1 MSQKSG
7 QTNPLQQ
14 SFEQLKRLVEVLPDA
29 RGVPLKVLDNKE
41 SSQHRHPSW
50 ELRLLCRDRDSGIE
64 LLEIVPPGTNHGNVT
79 SAVYPC
85 TVYWRVNSRRALC
98 FMGKLTVRITGNEP
112 LLESLIVHL
121 ELLNRLSRLPEK
133 EELLSRHAPALYS
146 ELVKL
151 LEKMALPPEGNPDKG
166 KTFEQAVDFIVRH
179 ASYRTLK
186 TEEVARFLGV
196 SAGYLPVLFR
206 KETGLTIKQFICRMR
221 MMRAL
226 ELLEEGKYP
235 VSVVAQSTGWSS
247 VNYFC
252 TVFREQY
259 GITPGEYQ
267 RICHDG
273 TAERIC
279 PTAGIQYDNIEHR
292 HAPRSRQNRKT
303 PRKVKK

>member
-98 FMGKLTVRITGNEP
+98 FMEKLTVRITGNEP

-186 TEEVARFLGV
+186 TEEVARCLGV

-235 VSVVAQSTGWSS
+235 VNVVAQSTGWSS

-259 GITPGEYQ
+259 GITPGEC
-267 RICHDG
+267 RKG
-273 TAERIC
+273 NTSER
-279 PTAGIQYDNIEHR
+279 Q
-292 HAPRSRQNRKT
+292 
-303 PRKVKK
+303 